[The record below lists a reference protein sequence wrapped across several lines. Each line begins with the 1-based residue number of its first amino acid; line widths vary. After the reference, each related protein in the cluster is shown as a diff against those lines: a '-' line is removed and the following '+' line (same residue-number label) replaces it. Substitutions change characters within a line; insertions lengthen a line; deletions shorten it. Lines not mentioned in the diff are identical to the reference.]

1 MRHDSDS
8 TSDRLRTHARKAKI
22 GYPEGNGSRSYCSSI
37 ITMQIKRSAR
47 LTTRQ
52 HWHLPTH
59 FPAQVR
65 PKLILSG
72 IFASLYYMRAKTP
85 IKMRVISRKP
95 HSSRDN
101 PNLFIYNNI
110 KSIDCQAFQSLQ
122 TLTKTPCEQKEN
134 FDFWQ
139 IYFSSKAIFMQ
150 VAKLASKAFKKGKLY
165 LL

>member
-8 TSDRLRTHARKAKI
+8 TSDRLRTHARKARI

-52 HWHLPTH
+52 HWHLPTYFFSTGQTEIDFIGRFRFIH
-59 FPAQVR
+59 
-65 PKLILSG
+65 
-72 IFASLYYMRAKTP
+72 YMRAKTP

-139 IYFSSKAIFMQ
+139 IHFASKAVFMQ
-150 VAKLASKAFKKGKLY
+150 VAKLASGAFKKGKLY